1 MTTLSL
7 LPQEPRVAD
16 PARQQMLTERFLL
29 PELASLRA
37 LFAQLRTHVDAELA
51 PRFPSRLGQPYPAG
65 RCLEISTAL
74 QATLAALD
82 FTTLQP
88 QPADGYRALVR
99 FLQGG
104 GNARVVWGAQHGMA
118 LRHVLLFGTLC
129 IDGAQDSVDASLPAL
144 ALTPFSRTG
153 LTPVHDHRQFALLAG
168 RAGGAHVFPN
178 HVLPEL
184 APYAPLLVMVPGG
197 SVQLAADTPYMLALA
212 RRSGFTSSAGALT
225 LPGMPDHL
233 FRVTAQTLMAAGFD
247 VAEDASQGRLAGL
260 ERCRQY
266 RDASTRT
273 ADAQQKAAAAALDKA
288 NRALQ
293 ILTVAVQP
301 ARRQG

>member
-1 MTTLSL
+1 MTTVSL
-7 LPQEPRVAD
+7 LPHQPRVLD
-16 PARQQMLTERFLL
+16 PARQRMLTERFLL
-29 PELASLRA
+29 PELPSLRA
-37 LFAQLRTHVDAELA
+37 LFVHLRASVDADLA
-51 PRFPSRLGQPYPAG
+51 QRYPVHLGRPYPAG

-74 QATLAALD
+74 QAALAALD
-82 FTTLQP
+82 FAMLP
-88 QPADGYRALVR
+88 PAPADGFRALVR

-104 GNARVVWGAQHGMA
+104 GNARVVWGAQHGHV

-129 IDGAQDSVDASLPAL
+129 IDGAQDSADAALPPV

-168 RAGGAHVFPN
+168 RVGGAHVFPN

-184 APYAPLLVMVPGG
+184 APYAPLLVLIPGG

-212 RRSGFTSSAGALT
+212 RRSGFTSSAGALA
-225 LPGMPDHL
+225 LPGMPEHL

-247 VAEDASQGRLAGL
+247 VAEDASAGRTEGL

-273 ADAQQKAAAAALDKA
+273 ADAQQKAAGVALDKA
-288 NRALQ
+288 NRALH

-301 ARRQG
+301 ARRQA